1 MDIKEIKKELAALRK
16 EIRYHN
22 NRYYNDDNPEIT
34 DYEYDQLM
42 LRLKAIEKEYPELIT
57 KTSPTQQVG
66 GTAKREAG
74 VLVRHD
80 VPMLSL
86 QDVFSK
92 EEIMEFVTAMQE
104 DLEAPEFVVE
114 EKIDGLSMALRY
126 ENGEL
131 VRAITRGDG
140 ILQGEDVTENARV
153 IRDVK
158 KKLKDPLEYFEI
170 RGEVYMS
177 REAFAAVNERQ
188 ELLGLKPFAN
198 PRNCAA
204 GTLRQLD
211 SRITKERSLSL
222 FIFNLQ
228 TARGYDFH
236 SHTEAYDFMK
246 KQGIKV
252 IHNYQVCH
260 TAEEVWQAI
269 QAIGE
274 SRGELPYDI
283 DGAVVKLNSFAQR
296 EQLGATS
303 KVPRWAVAYKYPPEE
318 KETRLRAIELSV
330 GRTGRITPTAVFD
343 SVRLCGTSV
352 ERATLHNQD
361 FIDGLD
367 VRIGD
372 LVRVYKSGEIIPK
385 IRAVVKDARPAGTE
399 PFRIGDTCPVCGARA
414 VREENT
420 ADIRCTNPGCPA
432 QLENH
437 IINFVSRSAMDIK
450 GFGAAYIRSLIEKGF
465 LHDIADIYALS
476 DQRDELIR
484 EGIIGKEKNTDKLLE
499 AIEKSKQNEPQ
510 QLLTGLGISGIGKAA
525 ARELMLHFG
534 SLEKLAAASQEEIL
548 EVRDIGAISAE
559 AIRSYFADGKTK
571 DLMTRLAAA
580 GVNMVLQ
587 DSGILDDRL
596 QDKSFVIT
604 GTLPTLGRKEAATLI
619 EAHGGRV
626 AGSVSSK
633 TDYLLAGEAAGS
645 KLKKAQELGITILS
659 EAELLSMTASTEKY
673 GAEK

>member
-1 MDIKEIKKELAALRK
+1 MDIREIKKELAALRK

-22 NRYYNDDNPEIT
+22 NRYYNEDNPEIS
-34 DYEYDQLM
+34 DYDYDQLM

-57 KTSPTQQVG
+57 KTSPTQRVG
-66 GTAKREAG
+66 GSAKREAG
-74 VLVRHD
+74 VLVKHD

-92 EEIMEFVTAMQE
+92 AEILDFVAAMQE
-104 DLEAPEFVVE
+104 EFDEPEFVVE

-126 ENGEL
+126 ENGAL

-140 ILQGEDVTENARV
+140 ILQGEDVTENAMV
-153 IRDVK
+153 IQDVK
-158 KKLKDPLEYFEI
+158 KKLREPLEYFEI

-211 SRITKERSLSL
+211 SRITKERRLSL
-222 FIFNLQ
+222 FVFNLQ
-228 TARGYDFH
+228 AVRGGEFQ
-236 SHTEAYDFMK
+236 SHAEAYAFMK

-269 QAIGE
+269 QSIGD

-318 KETRLRAIELSV
+318 KETRLRSIELSV

-343 SVRLCGTSV
+343 PVRLCGTSV

-385 IRAVVKDARPAGTE
+385 IREVVKEARPEGTE
-399 PFRIGDTCPVCGARA
+399 PFHIGAVCPVCGAMA

-465 LHDIADIYALS
+465 LRDIADIYTLA
-476 DQRDELIR
+476 DKRTELIAQ
-484 EGIIGKEKNTDKLLE
+484 GILGKEKNTAKLLE
-499 AIEKSKQNEPQ
+499 AIEGSKQNEPQ

-534 SLEKLAAASQEEIL
+534 SIDKLAAASLEEIQ

-559 AIRSYFADGKTK
+559 AIQCYFADGKMQ
-571 DLMTRLAAA
+571 DLMKRLLAA
-580 GVNMVLQ
+580 GVNMVLH
-587 DSGILDDRL
+587 DSGIQDDRL
-596 QDKSFVIT
+596 RDKSFVIT
-604 GTLPTLGRKEAATLI
+604 GTLPTLGRKEAAALI

-626 AGSVSSK
+626 AGSVSKK
-633 TDYLLAGEAAGS
+633 TDYVLAGEAAGS
-645 KLKKAQELGITILS
+645 KLKKAQELGIAVLS
-659 EAELLSMTASTEKY
+659 EAELLSILGEDQKA
-673 GAEK
+673 